1 MRKFEDRSFGIKSD
15 YMTGFI
21 KQYRTEIR
29 NIGIIALLAMVLPYL
44 PKLAAM
50 LITPTG
56 LIISMALLAGIVI
69 GMSLKVYFRTL
80 VMRITKDN
88 EAAA

>member
-1 MRKFEDRSFGIKSD
+1 
-15 YMTGFI
+15 MTGFI

-29 NIGIIALLAMVLPYL
+29 NIGIIALLAMVFPYL

-50 LITPTG
+50 LITTTG
-56 LIISMALLAGIVI
+56 LITSMAVLAGVVI

-88 EAAA
+88 EATA

>member
-1 MRKFEDRSFGIKSD
+1 
-15 YMTGFI
+15 MTGFI

-29 NIGIIALLAMVLPYL
+29 NIGIIALLAILLPYL
-44 PKLAAM
+44 PKLTAM
-50 LITPTG
+50 LITNTG
-56 LIISMALLAGIVI
+56 LIVSMAILAGVVI

-80 VMRITKDN
+80 VMRINKEN